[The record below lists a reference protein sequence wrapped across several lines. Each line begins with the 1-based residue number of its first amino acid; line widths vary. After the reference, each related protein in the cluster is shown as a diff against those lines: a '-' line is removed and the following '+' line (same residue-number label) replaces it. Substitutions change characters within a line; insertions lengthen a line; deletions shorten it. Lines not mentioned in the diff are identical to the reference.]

1 MVQSV
6 PMATDYRCDDH
17 EKAKEKITPHKQ
29 GKLDQGDERE
39 PKHTSAEP
47 LKPITTVE

>member
-1 MVQSV
+1 
-6 PMATDYRCDDH
+6 MATDYRCGDQD
-17 EKAKEKITPHKQ
+17 KAKEKITPPKQ

-47 LKPITTVE
+47 LKPITHVE